1 MKPVMVLAQQGFPA
15 PRCVPSLVV
24 RMGRSQITLCMYLPW
39 LCPMHIYGSLL
50 IWWLHKILQHWWAFK
65 DQIVFIKCVFF
76 KRTFS
81 WLWLIQRTHVEL
93 PPIASSQCLLVRF
106 CIMVPARQLD
116 WLCRQDQTVL
126 NDLRLS
132 ISSLWREWESWCH
145 RGSCYGVHRTWVILS
160 WHFNI
165 KEWKQGVSIEKVI
178 VSYKNW
184 WRPSRSKRLT
194 LTEIVATCKLNIT
207 QCELF
212 VLDWH
217 CSEWQG
223 IIYIL

>member
-1 MKPVMVLAQQGFPA
+1 MCSIRCGQNGSVSNYIMYVL
-15 PRCVPSLVV
+15 
-24 RMGRSQITLCMYLPW
+24 TLALSHAW
-39 LCPMHIYGSLL
+39 YGSLL

-65 DQIVFIKCVFF
+65 DQMVFSKCVFF

-93 PPIASSQCLLVRF
+93 PPIASSQCLCVRF

-126 NDLRLS
+126 NDLRLP

-160 WHFNI
+160 LHFNI

-178 VSYKNW
+178 VNYKNW
-184 WRPSRSKRLT
+184 WRPSQSKRLT

-207 QCELF
+207 QLS
-212 VLDWH
+212 VNRSRWT
-217 CSEWQG
+217 G
-223 IIYIL
+223 IAQSDRA